1 MKKLITLLLIL
12 SFTIKA
18 QDVTIGTQTW
28 TSKNLEVTKYRNG
41 EEQIN
46 VSATALVFMTV
57 VKTLR
62 EMIEQLQLI
71 LQKDKLITFVHIRRF
86 ILLELHFSSLE
97 LLLYSAFRA
106 P

>member
-1 MKKLITLLLIL
+1 MNIDEEEDYVIDMLKYDREMFSEIN
-12 SFTIKA
+12 
-18 QDVTIGTQTW
+18 V
-28 TSKNLEVTKYRNG
+28 KYRNG
-41 EEQIN
+41 EELIN

>member
-1 MKKLITLLLIL
+1 M
-12 SFTIKA
+12 FTGINGKFR
-18 QDVTIGTQTW
+18 
-28 TSKNLEVTKYRNG
+28 SG
-41 EEQIN
+41 EEKIN
-46 VSATALVFMTV
+46 VAATALVLMAV

-86 ILLELHFSSLE
+86 ILLELHFASLE
-97 LLLYSAFRA
+97 ILLYSAFCT